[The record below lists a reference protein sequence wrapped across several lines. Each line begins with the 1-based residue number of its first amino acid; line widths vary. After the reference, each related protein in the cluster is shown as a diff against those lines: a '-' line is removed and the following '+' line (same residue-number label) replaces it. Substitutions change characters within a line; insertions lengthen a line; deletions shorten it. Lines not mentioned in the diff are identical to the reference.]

1 MYEIQDF
8 IYAEMRPRAKY
19 YTRFNGTV
27 QHLLHILET
36 SESKSGW
43 VAAQKIKQ
51 DSSLRSQINS
61 GYSLVLKEDGQIE
74 RMYENSQRPCDKSA
88 RAAVLDIER
97 TIYTIP
103 GWFSSTYG
111 MGTRIVQVKLHK
123 KRITAVSIAA
133 VLIFSYT
140 IHRCCYRLV

>member
-1 MYEIQDF
+1 MYEVQDF
-8 IYAEMRPRAKY
+8 IYAEMSPRAKH

-36 SESKSGW
+36 AENKCAW
-43 VAAQKIKQ
+43 VAAQKLKQ
-51 DSSLRSQINS
+51 DSSLRSQISS
-61 GYSLVLKEDGQIE
+61 GFSLVIKDSAEVE
-74 RMYENSQRPCDKSA
+74 WMYENSQRPCDKTA
-88 RAAVLDIER
+88 RAVVFDIER

-111 MGTRIVQVKLHK
+111 MGTQIRHTKLHK
-123 KRITAVSIAA
+123 KRIAAASIAA

-140 IHRCCYRLV
+140 IHRCCRRIV